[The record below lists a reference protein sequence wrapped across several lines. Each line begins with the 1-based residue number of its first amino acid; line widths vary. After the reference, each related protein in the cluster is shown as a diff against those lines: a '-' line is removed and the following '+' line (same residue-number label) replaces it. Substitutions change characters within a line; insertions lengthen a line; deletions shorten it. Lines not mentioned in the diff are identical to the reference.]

1 MSHAVRPDIT
11 GHHEQTL
18 EDNRSTEAENQ
29 QADQSSSGCSVD
41 TTLKSLHSD
50 HRQVELMHNCI
61 VGVLSGTLPHLNCYP
76 TVTYSLLLQCQLMT
90 VSEMCSLLAGY
101 KHDA

>member
-1 MSHAVRPDIT
+1 MSHAVRPDIR
-11 GHHEQTL
+11 GHHEQTS

-29 QADQSSSGCSVD
+29 QADQSRGGCSVD
-41 TTLKSLHSD
+41 TTLKSLDSV

-76 TVTYSLLLQCQLMT
+76 TVTCSLLLQCQLMT
-90 VSEMCSLLAGY
+90 VSTMCSSLTDY